1 MWDAVTVNGLVKI
14 CVMEVRNGF
23 YVKINYYIKLG
34 VAPSASKM
42 LILLTILARSVFMVF
57 LRHNL

>member
-14 CVMEVRNGF
+14 CVMEVRNGV
-23 YVKINYYIKLG
+23 YVKFNYYIKLG
-34 VAPSASKM
+34 VAPSASKI